1 MIAGFFLMLSIA
13 SKGQDRCG
21 IEMYQQMLKNKNKV
35 SETTEHFE
43 QWMQNRLSQRKS
55 ETNRQERTEAEV
67 VTVPVV
73 VHIIHNGEPI
83 GSGINIPDEQILSQI
98 EVLNEDFRRTN
109 ADRDNTPTAFQPI
122 AADIEINFELASR
135 DPEGLTT
142 TGINRVN
149 GGRDL
154 WFLADNY
161 VFKALSY
168 WPAEDYLN
176 IWVTDLGN
184 DFLGYAQF
192 PVSSSLEGLEEASNS
207 RLTDG
212 VVIDYRTFGSK
223 LKYPAANVST
233 TYDRGRTATHE
244 VGHYF
249 GLRHIWGDGNC
260 NVDDFCE
267 DTPLARTDNGGLGLC
282 DFPGPNSCNNDAPDL
297 PDMFQNYM
305 DYTDDVCMNLFT
317 SDQKDRMRV
326 VLDNSPRRAS
336 LKNSLGTIPPVIVS
350 NDLGIRNIL
359 SPTISICG
367 DSFVPVIEVRN
378 YGDNLI
384 NSYEISAYL
393 EGVEVATSTFNNPLN
408 LLEIDTLAFE
418 ELSLTTINP
427 GKFELTFEITSVN
440 TTTDENGLNNSRTET
455 LTLPPLGSAP
465 IALNFNEPPASW
477 FTTNFDSLRTWE
489 LVAAN
494 NGELSNQALYMEF
507 YTYENEG
514 AIDLFSSPVL
524 SLKDRTTAK
533 LSFDVAYARYP
544 GVDLES
550 LTVVIGRQC
559 ANPLTDADTIYYKQA
574 TELSTVGNT
583 TANFSPDSEADWRNE
598 TIDLAEYLGEESL
611 QITFIAQNAFGNN
624 LYIDNISVDDI
635 ENRIISPSPV
645 SCVSEQELIVEVV
658 NDGITSVSSVDITY
672 ALDGSNEIAQ
682 TFNFT
687 NPLQP
692 GFSENINIPLPNLAI
707 GSHRLIVEIQLPNTL
722 ETATLMH
729 EFYIDESTD
738 IAPLRKDFDNLDFT
752 EWVVVNH
759 DQGNAWSTASSNG
772 RDYAFM
778 ENAGYMEIGERDW
791 LVSPTLDFSNA
802 NEITLTFDVAYSG
815 INNEE
820 DGLALLLS
828 TNCGD
833 DFNSVLYNKV
843 GDDLATGQFNG
854 NPPTPSTWRTE
865 TINLNDFINV
875 TDIRLAFVNTNR
887 NGNNIY
893 IDDIEIYTTEI
904 FPNAQYF
911 LFPNPSDGN
920 YKLSFDLT
928 LRQQVLVSVYNLS
941 GHEVHTGTLENVLNQ
956 TYDFSIA
963 NEPAGIYLVR
973 LQGESFSATERIM
986 KLN

>member
-1 MIAGFFLMLSIA
+1 MIAGFFFITLLGVEA
-13 SKGQDRCG
+13 QDRCG
-21 IEMYQQMLKNKNKV
+21 IEMYQQMLKDKNKV

-43 QWMQNRLSQRKS
+43 QWMQQRLSIRKS

-73 VHIIHNGEPI
+73 VHIIHKGETI
-83 GSGINIPDEQILSQI
+83 GSGLNISDEQILSQI

-109 ADRDNTPTAFQPI
+109 ADRDNTPTTFQPI

-135 DPEGLTT
+135 DPEGLAT
-142 TGINRVN
+142 TGINRID

-161 VFKALSY
+161 ELKSLSY

-223 LKYPAANVST
+223 LKYPPANVST
-233 TYDRGRTATHE
+233 AYDRGRTTTHE

-260 NVDDFCE
+260 NVDDFCD

-282 DFPGPNSCNNDAPDL
+282 DFPGPNSCSNDSPDL

-326 VLDNSPRRAS
+326 VIDNSPRRAS
-336 LKNSLGTIPPVIVS
+336 LKNSLGTVPPVIVS
-350 NDLGIRNIL
+350 NDLGIRTIV

-367 DSFVPVIEVRN
+367 DSFTPILAVRN
-378 YGDNLI
+378 YGDNI
-384 NSYEISAYL
+384 ISTYELTASIDGA
-393 EGVEVATSTFNNPLN
+393 EVATNTFNNSLN
-408 LLEIDTLAFE
+408 LLEIDTVTFE
-418 ELSLTTINP
+418 ELSLANIDP

-440 TTTDENGLNNSRTET
+440 NTTDENGLNDLET
-455 LTLPPLGSAP
+455 VELSLPPLGTAP
-465 IALNFNEPPASW
+465 IALNFNQPPDSW
-477 FTTNFDSLRTWE
+477 FTSNLDGLRTWE
-489 LVAAN
+489 LVAAD
-494 NGELSNQALYMEF
+494 NGEISNQALYVEF
-507 YTYENEG
+507 YSYENEG
-514 AIDLFSSPVL
+514 AIDLFSSPVI
-524 SLKDRTTAK
+524 SLRDRTTAK

-544 GVDLES
+544 GVELES
-550 LTVVIGRQC
+550 LTVVMGRQC
-559 ANPLTDADTIYYKQA
+559 ANPLTDADTIYFKQA
-574 TELSTVGNT
+574 AELSTAGNST
-583 TANFSPDSEADWRNE
+583 GNFSPASEADWRNE
-598 TIDLAEYLGEESL
+598 SIDLAEYLGEESL
-611 QITFIAQNAFGNN
+611 QITFIAKNAFGNN
-624 LYIDNISVDDI
+624 LYIDNISVDDV
-635 ENRIISPSPV
+635 ENRIVSPSPV
-645 SCVSEQELIVEVV
+645 SCVSDQELIIEVV
-658 NDGITSVSSVDITY
+658 NDGIVPVSTVDIAY
-672 ALDGSNEIAQ
+672 ILDRNTELAQ

-687 NPLQP
+687 SPLQP
-692 GFSENINIPLPNLAI
+692 GFSENINIPLSNLAI
-707 GSHRLIVEIQLPNTL
+707 GSHTLSVTIQLPNTA
-722 ETATLMH
+722 ETSTLAY
-729 EFYIDESTD
+729 EFYIDESSD
-738 IAPLRKDFDNLDFT
+738 IVPLRKDFDDLDFS

-759 DQGNAWSTASSNG
+759 DQSNTWAAASSNG
-772 RDYAFM
+772 REYAFM
-778 ENAGYMEIGERDW
+778 ENAGYPEIGERDW

-802 NEITLTFDVAYSG
+802 SEITLTFDVAYSRL
-815 INNEE
+815 NNTE

-833 DFNSVLYNKV
+833 DFDIVLYNKV

-865 TINLNDFINV
+865 SLNLNDFRDLTEV
-875 TDIRLAFVNTNR
+875 RLAFVNTNR

-893 IDDIEIYTTEI
+893 IDDVQIYTTEI
-904 FPNAQYF
+904 FPDAEYY
-911 LFPNPSDGN
+911 LFPNPSTGE
-920 YKLSFDLT
+920 YKLRFDLKE
-928 LRQQVLVSVYNLS
+928 RQKVKVQVVNLS
-941 GHEVHTGTLENVLNQ
+941 GQEVYAGNLDNILNQ
-956 TYDFSIA
+956 TFDFSIV

-973 LQGESFSATERIM
+973 LEGETFSTTERIM